1 MNNIILIGMPG
12 CGKSTVGV
20 LLAKMAGLKFID
32 SDLLIQEREGKRLYE
47 IIDEKG
53 KDYFLKLENRV
64 NREIDVCSAV
74 IATGGS
80 AVYCDEAMRHLKS
93 IGTVVYI
100 KVPFSEIEKRITNFS
115 TRGIIIKNG
124 SSLSDLYNDRAPLY
138 EKYADVTVECESGDL
153 TENARRIMSALNFKN

>member
-100 KVPFSEIEKRITNFS
+100 KVPFREIEKRITNFS

>member
-124 SSLSDLYNDRAPLY
+124 SSLSELYNDRAPLY

-153 TENARRIMSALNFKN
+153 TENAHRIMSALNFKN